1 MAEEDAEQ
9 FLDDEIYQDTGDD
22 LDLFDLNE
30 VESAQLL
37 LWITWHCWQ

>member
-37 LWITWHCWQ
+37 L